1 MVLLVKNQNPNNCK
15 EYCKCRPRSVRT
27 PSLHRHK
34 RAGGAGDVTSHP
46 IQRSP
51 TQCSRPACP
60 KSTLTR
66 PQHRRKAKKKP
77 QKLGTGVAFHGRGPL
92 QRNRGVCLRWAPAA
106 GAAAA
111 AAGLEPQPPKGTR
124 GLQEHVM
131 PFIRPAGTAGKK
143 INHTSPPLS
152 FCTFPLG
159 HFFQLHHLV

>member
-1 MVLLVKNQNPNNCK
+1 MQRILQVQTTIHEDILPTQTQGCRGRRRCHLPPHPVIPNAVLP
-15 EYCKCRPRSVRT
+15 
-27 PSLHRHK
+27 PSLSQEH
-34 RAGGAGDVTSHP
+34 SN
-46 IQRSP
+46 RSP
-51 TQCSRPACP
+51 ASQQSQEKTP
-60 KSTLTR
+60 
-66 PQHRRKAKKKP
+66 
-77 QKLGTGVAFHGRGPL
+77 KLGPGVVFHGWGPL
-92 QRNRGVCLRWAPAA
+92 WGHHGVCLRWEPAA

-131 PFIRPAGTAGKK
+131 PFIRAAGKK